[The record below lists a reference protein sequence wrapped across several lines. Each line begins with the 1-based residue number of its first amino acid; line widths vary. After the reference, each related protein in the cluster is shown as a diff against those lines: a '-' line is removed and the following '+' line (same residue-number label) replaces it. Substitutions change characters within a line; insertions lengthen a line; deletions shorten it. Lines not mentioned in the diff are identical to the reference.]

1 MCLLL
6 ASGAAAETGTVTQLD
21 GGARLLRGATWYT
34 LAAGAPIEDADIV
47 DAAPGAQ
54 VQIEFASGTIANL
67 VGPGAL
73 YVAAAPAKGGL
84 FPATLTGGWL
94 KLAAKAPGW
103 RIQLSPFDAA
113 TADGIVVAH
122 AEGTGAAAFV
132 EAGAAILIELAPNGT
147 DATKREARQ
156 GEYVSKTMGAAFATA
171 GSAPKA
177 FVGAMP
183 RHFIDP
189 LPALAATTKAK
200 PTLVADRDIT
210 YAEAEPWLAGRDRV
224 AFEKRFAGR
233 LRDPAFRK
241 SAEPDLA
248 RHPAWDRIVHPEKYL
263 PKDKPAPRLL
273 SPAKIE

>member
-1 MCLLL
+1 M
-6 ASGAAAETGTVTQLD
+6 VTLVD
-21 GGARLLRGATWYT
+21 GPARLLRGATWYT
-34 LAAGAPIEDADIV
+34 LAAGAPIEGADIV
-47 DAAPGAQ
+47 DATPGAQ

-73 YVAAAPAKGGL
+73 FVAAASAKSGPPPAV
-84 FPATLTGGWL
+84 LTGGWL
-94 KLAAKAPGW
+94 KLSAKAPGM
-103 RIQLSPFDAA
+103 RIELPVFAVL

-122 AEGTGAAAFV
+122 AEGSGAAVFV
-132 EAGAAILIELAPNGT
+132 EAGAASLIELAPNGT
-147 DATKREARQ
+147 DATKRETRP
-156 GEYVSKTMGAAFATA
+156 GEYVSKTMGSALTTA

-189 LPALAATTKAK
+189 LPALAARTKPK

-224 AFEKRFAGR
+224 VFEKRFAGR

-263 PKDKPAPRLL
+263 PKDKLAPRPL
-273 SPAKIE
+273 SPAKTE